1 MTEISEQDVNTLI
14 DEHLR
19 ARGWDLRDFSIV
31 RRNRSLGELFPE
43 FKGRFPKEAALKRPD
58 YAFFLGNSPPV
69 FLEAKRPHKDLYGAL
84 QEAKEKATL
93 VREHTGIE
101 VYLVYASDGRRWLRQ
116 NLKARTLP
124 ERLDQF
130 PTPEELQES
139 LNPISAKLNPK
150 HQASM
155 RDFQR
160 LAVSQV
166 VSSIL
171 SGRDKLYIQ
180 MATGTGKTSYVA
192 TAIVAK
198 LFSIGKARRVL
209 FLVDRDA
216 LADQAVKD
224 FKDALG
230 EEYSVKRL
238 TISPDDRHADVL
250 VSTVQMLAVG
260 EKYLT
265 YPSDFFDLIILDE
278 CHRSYFGEWHRV
290 VEHFRKGEKKA
301 IILGQTA
308 TPSDRETVNTDEY
321 FGPPVFRYTY
331 QQGVKDDI
339 LADVIYYKF
348 ATNIDIYG
356 VHELG
361 FDFDPEDLGRQVDV
375 PQRNALIAEK
385 YFEVIDYQRT
395 KTLKKALV
403 FAASIPHANNLRY
416 AFIRKFNELN
426 GLPLDDA
433 RAEEF
438 IVSIHTGIPNSGE
451 LLREFQRI
459 GSPIKIAVCI
469 DMLSTGI
476 DAPDIEVLV
485 MARPTKSRV
494 LYAQMKGR
502 GARKCAETGKDRFS
516 LIDFVDAWSVEE
528 AIVTNELLE
537 EEERRYEV
545 EAEEPEKTA
554 VATKEEAA
562 KQAPRKEVQHREM
575 TILDVP
581 VWLVYSEVIEPQ
593 ALDSVGR
600 QIEHQLK
607 AAQERLQVIH
617 KFEQAVVSWKYLKG
631 NEDVDEKYLEEMG
644 FGLDALRTAYG
655 EPQAELKDF
664 IQVALGNKRFPT
676 PEERRRDEVR
686 AWAKRKGFSDE
697 AVDFLLIFRDF
708 KSRNPD
714 LSADQFFKS
723 YVVQRRGGLAKV
735 KQLFNTIEN
744 LWKLYDEMK
753 EAGYA

>member
-1 MTEISEQDVNTLI
+1 MAQISEQDVNTLI

-19 ARGWDLRDFSIV
+19 SRGWDLTDFSTIK
-31 RRNRSLGELFPE
+31 RNRSLGELFPQ
-43 FKGRFPKEAALKRPD
+43 FKDHFPKEVVAKRPD
-58 YAFFLGNSPPV
+58 YAFFIEGNSPV
-69 FLEAKRPHKDLYGAL
+69 LLEAKRPRKDLYGAL
-84 QEAKEKATL
+84 QEAKEKARL
-93 VREHTGIE
+93 IKEYTGIE
-101 VYLVYASDGRRWLRQ
+101 VSLVYASDGRKWLRQ

-124 ERLDQF
+124 EKLDQF
-130 PTPEELQES
+130 PTPEEFQES
-139 LNPISAKLNPK
+139 LNPVSAKLNLK
-150 HQASM
+150 HQTKI

-198 LFSIGKARRVL
+198 LFSIGRARRIL
-209 FLVDRDA
+209 FMVDRDA
-216 LADQAVKD
+216 LAKQAVDD

-230 EEYSVKRL
+230 EEYVVERL
-238 TISPDDRHADVL
+238 TMSPDDKYADVL

-260 EKYLT
+260 EKYLS
-265 YPSDFFDLIILDE
+265 YSPDFFDLVILDE

-301 IILGQTA
+301 IIFGQTA

-331 QQGVKDDI
+331 RQGVADDI

-348 ATNIDIYG
+348 ATNVDIYG

-395 KTLKKALV
+395 KELKKALV

-416 AFIRKFNELN
+416 ALIRKFNELS
-426 GLPLDDA
+426 GLPVDDA
-433 RAEEF
+433 RAEDL
-438 IVSIHTGIPNSGE
+438 IVSIHTGIPNNGE

-459 GSPIKIAVCI
+459 SSPIKIAVSI

-485 MARPTKSRV
+485 MARPTRSKV

-502 GARKCAETGKDRFS
+502 GARKCDQTGKDKFS
-516 LIDFVDAWSVEE
+516 LIDFVDAWSIEE
-528 AIVTNELLE
+528 AIVTNELIE
-537 EEERRYEV
+537 EEEKKDV
-545 EAEEPEKTA
+545 ETVTPEEPEKE
-554 VATKEEAA
+554 VVRREREEKE
-562 KQAPRKEVQHREM
+562 PREVQHREM
-575 TILDVP
+575 TILDIP
-581 VWLVYSEVIEPQ
+581 VWLMYSEVIEPQ
-593 ALDSVGR
+593 TLDSVGK

-607 AAQERLQVIH
+607 AAQERLQLIH
-617 KFEQAVVSWKYLKG
+617 KFEQAVVSWRYLKG
-631 NEDVDEKYLEEMG
+631 NEDVDERYLEEMG
-644 FGLDALRTAYG
+644 FDLGALRSAYG
-655 EPQAELKDF
+655 EPQAKLKDF

-676 PEERRRDEVR
+676 PEERRRNEIR
-686 AWAKRKGFSDE
+686 QWGRQGGFSDE
-697 AVDFLLIFRDF
+697 AIDFLLILRDF
-708 KSRNPD
+708 KNRNPS
-714 LSADQFFKS
+714 LSVDQFFKS
-723 YVVQRRGGLAKV
+723 YVVQRKGGLARV
-735 KQLFNTIEN
+735 KQLFNNIEN